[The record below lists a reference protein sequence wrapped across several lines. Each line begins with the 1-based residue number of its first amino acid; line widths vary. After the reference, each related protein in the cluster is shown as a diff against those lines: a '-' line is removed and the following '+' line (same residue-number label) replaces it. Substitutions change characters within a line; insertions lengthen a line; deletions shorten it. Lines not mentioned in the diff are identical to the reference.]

1 MEENNSKDKFIIFLL
16 ILFIIFLIV
25 YLTKE
30 SGYYQYKAHNKAILT
45 EENIKRFEKDVEEGK
60 NVTINDYVVS
70 DYVDYSNSITD
81 LGYNIGKFTENIMNK
96 GIKKTLKI
104 LSALFF
110 D

>member
-1 MEENNSKDKFIIFLL
+1 MEENNSKDKFMIFLS
-16 ILFIIFLIV
+16 ILFIIFLII

-30 SGYYQYKAHNKAILT
+30 SGYYQYKAHNKAVLT

-60 NVTINDYVVS
+60 NVIINDYVVS

>member
-30 SGYYQYKAHNKAILT
+30 SGYYQYKAHNKAVLT

-60 NVTINDYVVS
+60 NVTINDYVIS

>member
-45 EENIKRFEKDVEEGK
+45 EENIKKFEKDVEEGK
-60 NVTINDYVVS
+60 NVTINDYVIS